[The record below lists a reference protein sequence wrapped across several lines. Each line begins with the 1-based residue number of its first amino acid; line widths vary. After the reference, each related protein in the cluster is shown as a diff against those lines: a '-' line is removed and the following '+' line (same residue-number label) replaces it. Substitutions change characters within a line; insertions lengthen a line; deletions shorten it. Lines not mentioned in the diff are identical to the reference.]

1 MTQACAGGSSS
12 VIPVALKN
20 KCCLSVHGGGGGGG
34 GVGAVPS
41 RIRRKS
47 PFRAVQT
54 DSPFMRPHATLNCFF
69 LAALYFHSPPPAPP
83 FLRSLAPTK
92 SATKGYDK
100 TLVGESGL
108 FPPLPFPSPSP
119 SLTMVHTRTRA
130 RVCARSRN

>member
-20 KCCLSVHGGGGGGG
+20 KCCLSVHGGGGGG